1 VIGTHRFLN
10 RLWQKITDYEDVY
23 ARTQRMDI
31 DINELSTGAKT
42 LYRQTNQTIK
52 KVTEDMETSWHFNT
66 AIASVMELLN
76 NVDAFNVV
84 VPNNAAEELNFHI
97 FRHTMEIT
105 LLLMSPFTPHIC
117 EELWEVMGHKPS
129 IFQQP
134 WPAYDK
140 NAIQEE
146 VVEVVIQINSKVRGR
161 LSVPVDVSEDEL
173 KRRVLNDER
182 IAGFLNNKKVMNT
195 IIVPGKLVNIVVK

>member
-1 VIGTHRFLN
+1 
-10 RLWQKITDYEDVY
+10 
-23 ARTQRMDI
+23 
-31 DINELSTGAKT
+31 
-42 LYRQTNQTIK
+42 
-52 KVTEDMETSWHFNT
+52 
-66 AIASVMELLN
+66 
-76 NVDAFNVV
+76 
-84 VPNNAAEELNFHI
+84 
-97 FRHTMEIT
+97 
-105 LLLMSPFTPHIC
+105 
-117 EELWEVMGHKPS
+117 MGHKPS